1 MRYYQHRS
9 RKARWSARIA
19 LLFLVLF
26 TLTLL
31 FHRFGIPN
39 LTLSFLYY
47 SVQQLGIEVPL
58 PTPGLDAKAPTLP
71 LSTPAAMKLFGVAVA
86 GAVLAVALAIGA
98 FVSIWREGH
107 TGLGKAVT
115 GLFVGMLMLAMPLWS
130 LPSLLTLPRIHEVST
145 DTASPPSFNL
155 LTTTRQTTA
164 TNPSAYQREGAVL
177 QAVAY
182 PDLKPLRVD
191 RSLEDAFGAVRDAVK
206 TLNWK
211 VVSEQ
216 APTANQPGVIEA
228 VDRTLIFG
236 FTDDVVI
243 RVTGGSYQTRVD
255 VRSASRHGDHDLG
268 RNAARVRALFSVVE
282 TRLDEL
288 DKAERLER
296 AVALREK
303 RVKRALKERRARE
316 AAEKARK
323 RKERLAAQQARE
335 RQQAESGMSGSG
347 GPGSEQS
354 RSQSASQDETGRSRK
369 RPSSDVP
376 QALRKFWEL
385 LNQ

>member
-1 MRYYQHRS
+1 MRYYQHKS

-39 LTLSFLYY
+39 LTLGFPYY
-47 SVQQLGIEVPL
+47 SIPQLGIEVPL

-107 TGLGKAVT
+107 TGIGKAVT

-145 DTASPPSFNL
+145 DTDSPPSFNL
-155 LTTTRQTTA
+155 LTMTRHTTA
-164 TNPSAYQREGAVL
+164 TNPASYQREGAPL
-177 QAVAY
+177 QATAY
-182 PDLKPLRVD
+182 PDIKPLRVD
-191 RSLEDAFGAVRDAVK
+191 RPLEDAFGAVRDAVK
-206 TLNWK
+206 TLSWR
-211 VVSEQ
+211 VVSER
-216 APTANQPGVIEA
+216 APTASQAGVIEA

-243 RVTGGSYQTRVD
+243 RVTGGSRQTRVD
-255 VRSASRHGDHDLG
+255 VRSSSRHGDHDLG
-268 RNAARVRALFSVVE
+268 RNADRVRALFSEVE

-303 RVKRALKERRARE
+303 RVKEALREKRARE
-316 AAEKARK
+316 ATEKARK
-323 RKERLAAQQARE
+323 RKERRAAQRARE
-335 RQQAESGMSGSG
+335 RQRAENGMSGSH
-347 GPGSEQS
+347 GPDTEPS
-354 RSQSASQDETGRSRK
+354 RSLSSSQDGTGRSRK

-376 QALRKFWEL
+376 QSLRKFWEL

>member
-9 RKARWSARIA
+9 RKAWWSARIA

-26 TLTLL
+26 TLTLV

-39 LTLSFLYY
+39 LTLGFPYY
-47 SVQQLGIEVPL
+47 SIPETGLKVPL
-58 PTPGLDAKAPTLP
+58 PALGFDTKAPAQT
-71 LSTPAAMKLFGVAVA
+71 LSTPTAMKLFGVAIT
-86 GAVLAVALAIGA
+86 GAVLAVALAVGA

-107 TGLGKAVT
+107 IGAGRAFL

-130 LPSLLTLPRIHEVST
+130 LPSLLALPRIHEVST
-145 DTASPPSFNL
+145 DTVRPPPFNRL
-155 LTTTRQTTA
+155 AAVRLTVA
-164 TNPSAYQREGAVL
+164 TNPAAYQRDEAPL
-177 QAVAY
+177 QQAAY
-182 PDLKPLRVD
+182 PDIKPLKLD

-206 TLNWK
+206 TLKWK
-211 VVSEQ
+211 IVSEE
-216 APTANQPGVIEA
+216 APAPERAGMIEA

-243 RVTGGSYQTRVD
+243 RVTGGARGALVD
-255 VRSASRHGDHDLG
+255 VRSSSRHGDHDLG
-268 RNAARVRALFSVVE
+268 RNAARVRTLFAEVE
-282 TRLDEL
+282 ARLEEL

-303 RVKRALKERRARE
+303 RVKKALKEKRAKE
-316 AAEKARK
+316 AAEKARQ
-323 RKERLAAQQARE
+323 RKEKLAAQRARE
-335 RQQAESGMSGSG
+335 RLSGSGMSGTG
-347 GPGSEQS
+347 DPDTEQS
-354 RSQSASQDETGRSRK
+354 RSQSTSEDEIARNRK
-369 RPSSDVP
+369 RQSSGVP